1 MRSLLRFAATRI
13 GTTTYERLL
22 AHSVLKENFAGL
34 RSVPVF
40 ERREDL
46 WALSLTDDPITYV
59 EFGVHEGDS
68 IKHFAKINSNKDS
81 TFIGLDSFEGL
92 PEDWGRMPKGSF
104 DTKGA
109 IPQTDDYRITFIK
122 GWFQNTWDLLAAKL
136 TKADKLIVH
145 YDADLYSSTLFALS
159 KIDTLKRSYTAIFD
173 EFAGHEARA
182 LYNYTQAY
190 GAEVTFLGKML
201 ANGYP
206 VRVMC
211 TIIPTL
217 AQPEADRPTDSLRPI
232 QIS

>member
-104 DTKGA
+104 DTKDLSINNSVNSLAPENFFGGV
-109 IPQTDDYRITFIK
+109 QSCSSSRRETNGGTD
-122 GWFQNTWDLLAAKL
+122 
-136 TKADKLIVH
+136 
-145 YDADLYSSTLFALS
+145 
-159 KIDTLKRSYTAIFD
+159 
-173 EFAGHEARA
+173 
-182 LYNYTQAY
+182 
-190 GAEVTFLGKML
+190 
-201 ANGYP
+201 
-206 VRVMC
+206 
-211 TIIPTL
+211 
-217 AQPEADRPTDSLRPI
+217 
-232 QIS
+232 